1 MADGSTPPDAPPTRI
16 RIRRPRQHDW
26 RITVVGTDKRQK
38 THRQEHYARAA
49 TLGDALDALPDED
62 EDRMTKDDIVYLQL
76 TVERL

>member
-1 MADGSTPPDAPPTRI
+1 
-16 RIRRPRQHDW
+16 
-26 RITVVGTDKRQK
+26 VGTDKRQK